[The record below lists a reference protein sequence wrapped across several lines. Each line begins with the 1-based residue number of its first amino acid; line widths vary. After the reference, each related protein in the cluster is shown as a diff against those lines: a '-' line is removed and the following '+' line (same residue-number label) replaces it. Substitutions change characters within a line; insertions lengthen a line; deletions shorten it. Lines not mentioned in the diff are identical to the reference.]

1 MELDKN
7 YDAKTV
13 EAKWQKYWDEQK
25 LFKFDY
31 NSKKPVYSIDTP
43 PPYAS
48 SGHLHVGHALHYTQF
63 ELMAR
68 YKRMRGF
75 NVYFAPC
82 FDNNGLPTEKYVEEK
97 FKISKKDITRAAF
110 RKLCRE
116 ESAIIEKA
124 YAEKV
129 FKTLGHS
136 YDWDLLYTTI
146 EPEAQKVSQT
156 SFVDLYEKGLVYR
169 SKEPTLWC
177 CFHQTALAQAE
188 IEDAERETT
197 LHYVDFDLEG
207 GGKLQIATT
216 RPEFLAACV
225 GIFVNPE
232 DKKNKRLVGKTAIV
246 PLFHQKVPIMEDKK
260 VDMEFGTG
268 IVMICTFGDKT
279 DIEWWKEFKLP
290 LKMIVTVDGKLNE
303 NAGKYAGLTL
313 EEGRKH
319 IVEDLKHE
327 VRIEKQEKLKQNV
340 GTCWRC
346 NKPVEFIVAEHWF
359 IKTLDFKEQLIEQGR
374 KIKWH
379 PEFYRVRYEDWT
391 RNLQWD
397 WCISRQRFYGVPI
410 PAWYCKKCKKPMV
423 ADKKDLP
430 IDPLE
435 TKPNKKCSCGSSE
448 FLPEE
453 DVFDTW
459 MTSSMS
465 PQCACRWLE
474 KPDVYKKIY
483 PMSLRPQS
491 HDIIRTWAFYTILK
505 SYLHFKSIPWTD
517 IALGTYVLDPHGKG
531 MHKSKGNVVW
541 THELLDKY
549 SVDIVRYWVGTA
561 KWGEDLPFQ
570 EKDCVAGQRFLIKL
584 WNASR
589 FCFMHLADYDGKK
602 PKKLEL
608 IDRWLLSK
616 LHKVIKVAT
625 ERFDDYDSSESKKA
639 AEVFFWH
646 DFCDNYLELVKDR
659 IYNESRGKESK
670 HAAQYTLYTALLSI
684 IKILAP
690 IVPHITEELYQAYFL
705 QHEKAKSI
713 HISEWPKYDEQIV
726 DEETEKIGE
735 AAVEI
740 VSAVRKHK
748 SEKNVSLKAE
758 IKHLKIES
766 PVELNEVL
774 EDIKSV
780 TKALEVSVKKGKET
794 RIEVL

>member
-7 YDAKTV
+7 YDAKAI
-13 EAKWQKYWDEQK
+13 EAKWQKQWEEDKIY
-25 LFKFDY
+25 KFDY

-68 YKRMRGF
+68 FKRMRGF
-75 NVYFAPC
+75 NVYFPPC

-116 ESAIIEKA
+116 ESAIVEKA
-124 YAEKV
+124 YADKV

-146 EPEAQKVSQT
+146 DPDAQKVSQT
-156 SFVDLYEKGLVYR
+156 SFVDLYEKGHLYR

-188 IEDAERETT
+188 IEDMEREAT
-197 LHYVDFDLEG
+197 LSYVDFDIDG
-207 GGKLQIATT
+207 GGKFQIATT

-232 DKKNKRLVGKTAIV
+232 DKKNKALVGKTAIV

-260 VDMEFGTG
+260 VDLEFGTG

-279 DIEWWKEFKLP
+279 DIEWWKEYKLP
-290 LKMIVTVDGKLNE
+290 LKMIVTGDGKLSSE
-303 NAGKYAGLTL
+303 CGKYTGMSL
-313 EEGRKH
+313 EEGRKAV
-319 IVEDLKHE
+319 IEDLQKE
-327 VRIEKQEKLKQNV
+327 GRIQKQEKLKQNV

-346 NKPVEFIVAEHWF
+346 NKPVEFIVAEQWF
-359 IKTLDFKEQLIEQGR
+359 IKTLEFKEQLIEQGR

-379 PEFYRVRYEDWT
+379 PEFYRVRFEDWT

-410 PAWYCKKCKKPMV
+410 PAWFCKKCNKPMV

-435 TKPNKKCSCGSSE
+435 SMPKKKCTCGSSE

-465 PQCACRWLE
+465 PQCAGKWLD

-505 SYLHFKSIPWTD
+505 SYLHFNSIPWTD
-517 IALGTYVLDPHGKG
+517 IALGTYVLDPKGKG

-541 THELLDKY
+541 VHELLDKY

-589 FCFMHLADYDGKK
+589 FCFMHLSDYDGKK
-602 PKKLEL
+602 PKQLEL
-608 IDRWLLSK
+608 VDRWLLSK
-616 LHKVIKVAT
+616 LTKVIKTAT
-625 ERFDDYDSSESKKA
+625 DKFEEYDSSEGKKA
-639 AEVFFWH
+639 AEIFFWH

-670 HAAQYTLYTALLSI
+670 HAAQYTLYTALLAI

-690 IVPHITEELYQAYFL
+690 IMPHITEELYNAYFI
-705 QHEKAKSI
+705 QHESAKSI
-713 HISEWPKYDEQIV
+713 HISEWPKADEKLID
-726 DEETEKIGE
+726 DEAEKIGD
-735 AAVEI
+735 ATVEI
-740 VSAVRKHK
+740 VSAVRKYK
-748 SEKNVSLKAE
+748 SENNKSLKVE
-758 IKHLKIES
+758 IPHLKIEAA
-766 PVELNEVL
+766 VDLTEVL
-774 EDIKSV
+774 PDIKSI
-780 TKALEVSVKKGKET
+780 TKAIEVTIKQGKET
-794 RIEVL
+794 KVEIL